1 MKNKNST
8 DEKKAILIR
17 IPQAMYEDLLN
28 LSVAATLLN
37 RRSISVPAVIVTLLE
52 EITEGNSIG
61 GTHFEKN

>member
-8 DEKKAILIR
+8 EEKKAVLIR

-28 LSVAATLLN
+28 LSAAATLLN
-37 RRSISVPAVIVTLLE
+37 RRSISVPAMIVTLLE

-61 GTHFEKN
+61 VMRFEKK